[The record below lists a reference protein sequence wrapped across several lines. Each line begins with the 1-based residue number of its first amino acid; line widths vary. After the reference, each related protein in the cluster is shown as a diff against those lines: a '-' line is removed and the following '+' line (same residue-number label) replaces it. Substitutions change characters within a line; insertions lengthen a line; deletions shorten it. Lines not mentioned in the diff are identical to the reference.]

1 MEAGIKQSDTRK
13 FTKGLHVLVQD
24 LDGEAVL
31 LNLNNGQYYGLDEVG
46 FRMYQLLIT
55 SGSLDTTYAALLREY
70 DIDPQQ
76 LRSDL
81 QKLLDELLENGLV
94 LHG

>member
-1 MEAGIKQSDTRK
+1 MTHSDTRK
-13 FTKGLHVLVQD
+13 VTKAPHVLVQD

-55 SGSLDTTYAALLREY
+55 SGSLDTAYEALLREY
-70 DIDPQQ
+70 EIDPQQ

-81 QKLLDELLENGLV
+81 QKLLDNFIENGLV
-94 LHG
+94 LHC

>member
-1 MEAGIKQSDTRK
+1 
-13 FTKGLHVLVQD
+13 VQD

-31 LNLNNGQYYGLDEVG
+31 LNLDNGQYYGLDEVG
-46 FRMYQLLIT
+46 YCMYQLLVT
-55 SGSLDTTYAALLREY
+55 SGSFDAAYEALIQEY

-81 QKLLDELLENGLV
+81 QKLMDELMVNGLV
-94 LHG
+94 VLG